1 MAARPPTSPRASLEI
16 KDNIVS
22 ASSEL
27 TTDAEASTVLEPS
40 CNSEEAL
47 GKREPLVAAA
57 GSCSGSLVPTGSRRG
72 ATSDPT
78 QEPAAKHAAVTT
90 GAAVPVLP
98 LHSRPVR
105 RTRRTSPTDDRFS
118 KSAGGGPSHGL
129 EPTDELAEMYGDQ
142 PAKAMD
148 SSVTDETLE
157 RRKQRRLAKNRATA
171 ALSRERKRVQM
182 QSLSLRSLELE
193 QENAYL
199 KEALGMRN
207 TEVAGLWDKLASMEA
222 SASLSRGADG
232 STWSAFKI
240 EPAVLNGIPLPPVV
254 PLLPSLLSAETAFGG
269 VNLSMHSTLAMMAEP
284 TTGPDTQLL

>member
-1 MAARPPTSPRASLEI
+1 MRASLEI
-16 KDNIVS
+16 KDNTVS
-22 ASSEL
+22 ASSDI
-27 TTDAEASTVLEPS
+27 TTGAEASTVTELA
-40 CNSEEAL
+40 CNSEEAV
-47 GKREPLVAAA
+47 GEREPLVAAA
-57 GSCSGSLVPTGSRRG
+57 GSCSGTVVTTGSRRG
-72 ATSDPT
+72 ATSDPA

-90 GAAVPVLP
+90 GAGAPVLP

-105 RTRRTSPTDDRFS
+105 STRRTSPTDDHFS
-118 KSAGGGPSHGL
+118 KSAGSGPSHGL
-129 EPTDELAEMYGDQ
+129 EPDDELADLYGDQ
-142 PAKAMD
+142 HAKAMD

-199 KEALGMRN
+199 KEALGMRD
-207 TEVAGLWDKLASMEA
+207 TEVAGLRDKLASMEA

-232 STWSAFKI
+232 STWSASKT

-254 PLLPSLLSAETAFGG
+254 PLLPR
-269 VNLSMHSTLAMMAEP
+269 
-284 TTGPDTQLL
+284 TGRVY